1 MRKIQFIS
9 DFGTRSK
16 GDKWEDCHAML
27 ASQLVNIEKVAVYID
42 EEESEEKPKK
52 ASKK

>member
-27 ASQLVNIEKVAVYID
+27 ARQLVNIEKVAVYID